1 MTSKAIDNVM
11 TEEELAAWLDAPEN
25 QPKPKPAP
33 KQGKL
38 PTWEAM
44 RFDFKRQ
51 LYAKA
56 IGVAQ

>member
-1 MTSKAIDNVM
+1 MPPKRAGDVM
-11 TEEELAAWLDAPEN
+11 TEEELTAWLDAPEN
-25 QPKPKPAP
+25 QPKPAPAP

>member
-1 MTSKAIDNVM
+1 MPSKRADAVM
-11 TEEELAAWLDAPEN
+11 TEEELTAWLDAPEN
-25 QPKPKPAP
+25 QPKPAP

>member
-1 MTSKAIDNVM
+1 MDNVA
-11 TEEELAAWLDAPEN
+11 TEEELQAWLNAPEN
-25 QPKPKPAP
+25 QPKPAPKPAP

-44 RFDFKRQ
+44 RFDFKRS

-56 IGVAQ
+56 IGVSKD

>member
-1 MTSKAIDNVM
+1 MDNVA
-11 TEEELAAWLDAPEN
+11 TDEELQAWLDAPEN
-25 QPKPKPAP
+25 QPKPTP

-38 PTWEAM
+38 PTWEEL
-44 RFDFKRQ
+44 RFDFKRS

>member
-1 MTSKAIDNVM
+1 MPTKQAADVM
-11 TEEELAAWLDAPEN
+11 TEEELSAWLDAPEN
-25 QPKPKPAP
+25 QPAPKPAA